1 MIGIENTSHSGL
13 ISKKLSALG
22 INSTG
27 EKSYWSSGTI
37 LVNLT
42 FDDLVSLSEI
52 RERAKL
58 KSEDGERWTKNPLY
72 KVDLDSPKGYTL
84 INKDAINKVRD
95 QLMEDGIDP
104 SKRTPTHEITDE
116 QMAQL
121 MEKYD
126 FEYLLFAGI
135 SDPEYGN
142 FLLDLAYMNVFSLDE
157 MEDMF
162 GVLQFNS
169 NNQANLYITHS
180 ADSKP
185 YYSVGGNHLYSWEDV
200 IKYLTMEFLKIK
212 YPDLTEN
219 DYVEMTEDLLAQTD
233 ERMKVVNDFYG
244 RAYSYYANGF
254 TDTITPKIADATE
267 KVKEDFGGRL

>member
-1 MIGIENTSHSGL
+1 MYL
-13 ISKKLSALG
+13 R
-22 INSTG
+22 
-27 EKSYWSSGTI
+27 
-37 LVNLT
+37 
-42 FDDLVSLSEI
+42 EI

-58 KSEDGERWTKNPLY
+58 KSEEGERWTSNPLY

-95 QLMEDGIDP
+95 RLMEEGIDP
-104 SKRTPTHEITDE
+104 SKCTPTHEITDE

-126 FEYLLFAGI
+126 FEYLLFSGI
-135 SDPEYGN
+135 NDPEYGN

-169 NNQANLYITHS
+169 NNKANLYVTHS

-200 IKYLTMEFLKIK
+200 IKFLTMEFLKIK
-212 YPDLTEN
+212 YPNRSEN

-233 ERMKVVNDFYG
+233 ERMQVVNDFYG
-244 RAYSYYANGF
+244 RAYNYYNSGF
-254 TDTITPKIADATE
+254 TNTITPKIADATE
-267 KVKEDFGGRL
+267 KLNEDFGGIL